1 MIKLK
6 ELAGFLKDGT
16 LIHYGFATVLSFGH
30 IHDLAAAH
38 GQSGWKAWCYP
49 PSVDLLIYSGWRR
62 IRSGHGVGIGWF
74 AFLFGIFVSL
84 AANVAESYYTTH
96 SLVGVVIGVYPSLG
110 MLVATLLSHSDHG
123 GDVLV
128 PVVATEPEVQEEHGD
143 QQRTLHAVPDEEPG
157 DTPEAPKPGKPDT
170 PNKDLPEE
178 GAPGFYE
185 AVVALVSTDQPVD
198 TFRYVSQFCVA
209 VNEWLVAHEYR
220 SVSHMTIRRT
230 LPPKGKKA
238 A

>member
-1 MIKLK
+1 MNKLK
-6 ELAGFLKDGT
+6 ELGGALRDGT

-38 GQSGWKAWCYP
+38 GQTGWKAWCYP

-96 SLVGVVIGVYPSLG
+96 SIVGVVIGVYPSLG
-110 MLVATLLSHSDHG
+110 MLVATLLSHSDDG
-123 GDVLV
+123 AG
-128 PVVATEPEVQEEHGD
+128 VVQAAVAPEPEVQEEHGGK
-143 QQRTLHAVPDEEPG
+143 QRTLHAVPD
-157 DTPEAPKPGKPDT
+157 DTPEQPQPNPRDT
-170 PNKDLPEE
+170 PVPDFPEQ
-178 GAPGFYE
+178 GDPGFYE
-185 AVVALVSTDQPVD
+185 AVVALVSAAQPVN
-198 TFRYVSQFCVA
+198 TFPNVSKFCDA
-209 VNEWLVAHEYR
+209 CIAWLVSHGYR
-220 SVSHMTIRRT
+220 SVHPMTIRRA
-230 LPPKGKKA
+230 LPHQGKKA